1 MTEYRTILY
10 VMGIALVEIRAS
22 EKIAKSRALADI
34 FHNVPAGISTEK
46 PEAEIVQEVMSR
58 AARLGHVDKRDSH
71 RAWSVI
77 QAGICD
83 GDQLGTRPDVGRG
96 VGVL

>member
-10 VMGIALVEIRAS
+10 VIGIALVEIRAS

-58 AARLGHVDKRDSH
+58 AARLGVERTISNYCKLAEKS
-71 RAWSVI
+71 I
-77 QAGICD
+77 FL
-83 GDQLGTRPDVGRG
+83 QLV
-96 VGVL
+96 

>member
-46 PEAEIVQEVMSR
+46 PEAEIVQACIPQV
-58 AARLGHVDKRDSH
+58 ACRLR
-71 RAWSVI
+71 
-77 QAGICD
+77 
-83 GDQLGTRPDVGRG
+83 
-96 VGVL
+96 

>member
-1 MTEYRTILY
+1 MKVYAAVAVILSVQLGLLPAY
-10 VMGIALVEIRAS
+10 
-22 EKIAKSRALADI
+22 IAKTTDLGGELCDPVFYYASGRTCILLWDR
-34 FHNVPAGISTEK
+34 TL
-46 PEAEIVQEVMSR
+46 
-58 AARLGHVDKRDSH
+58 LGHVDKRDSH